1 MGNTLVGPGVLRDS
15 LEYPSHGHHISS
27 SSYPPFSGP
36 IGGLGGLL
44 ATPSSSSAGGRFRR
58 SYFGQFVFLL
68 GLLSLIVFLQ
78 DSLLAP
84 DRRAA
89 VTVEGDEEWSN
100 GEGDYRRAEVVQQEL
115 REDERAQLDEQV
127 QRFKMEE
134 GVGETVAAAMAAALA
149 NHGGG
154 ASADGGDDSRTWT
167 GRKEMRTKTKQ
178 WMKTVVN
185 IITGHEKEMVD
196 DEGLVVFIPD
206 TKQQEQEGKEGVV
219 SSVLDV
225 PGQVSG
231 PEYQSF
237 PPQVPLS
244 DVNEAPLPLH
254 AKYQWTSSSIQ
265 KALDP
270 NQHDDIQQ
278 QRPRSQDNHD
288 DVSRIVIAQWQQVQ
302 DLVEFQGRNDNYEHE
317 IDNLRHQIEEQESDM
332 NDLRRQLD
340 ELRVQNAAFE
350 AELE

>member
-27 SSYPPFSGP
+27 SSSTSYPPFSGP

-58 SYFGQFVFLL
+58 SYFGQLVFLL

-149 NHGGG
+149 NHGGC
-154 ASADGGDDSRTWT
+154 ASVDGGDDSRTWT

-225 PGQVSG
+225 PGQASG

-244 DVNEAPLPLH
+244 DVNEAPLPFH

-278 QRPRSQDNHD
+278 
-288 DVSRIVIAQWQQVQ
+288 IAIAQWQQEQ
-302 DLVEFQGRNDNYEHE
+302 DLVECQGRNDNYEHE

-340 ELRVQNAAFE
+340 KLRVQDAAFE